1 MFDVKSGLTPLR
13 VRRARNRMLMLM
25 QLHAN
30 RQDDER
36 SYVKHI
42 RQWLELNQGRPS
54 VHRRAIVDAD
64 AISSLR

>member
-1 MFDVKSGLTPLR
+1 MLLDSPATDPALRFD
-13 VRRARNRMLMLM
+13 
-25 QLHAN
+25 
-30 RQDDER
+30 
-36 SYVKHI
+36 VKHI

>member
-1 MFDVKSGLTPLR
+1 
-13 VRRARNRMLMLM
+13 MLMLM

-42 RQWLELNQGRPS
+42 RQRLELNQGRPS
-54 VHRRAIVDAD
+54 AGRRRIVDAD
-64 AISSLR
+64 GSASLR